1 MLKKILISVAATLG
15 FVALGHYA
23 RKKDIPLK

>member
-1 MLKKILISVAATLG
+1 MLKKFAIAAFATIA